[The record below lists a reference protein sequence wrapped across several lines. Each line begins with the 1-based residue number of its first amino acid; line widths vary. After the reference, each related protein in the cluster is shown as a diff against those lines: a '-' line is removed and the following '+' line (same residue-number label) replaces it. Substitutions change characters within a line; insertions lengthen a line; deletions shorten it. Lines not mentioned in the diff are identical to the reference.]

1 MDSLPSLP
9 HGQAMIYH
17 MDLSTRVALMSSDT
31 RLRTGPRL
39 CPRPL
44 PRPTPLSLCPPL
56 TLTLIASMLAKF
68 SEWLT

>member
-31 RLRTGPRL
+31 RLRTGPR
-39 CPRPL
+39 PL